1 MPRSSSVAMADF
13 DGTYE
18 FNIDGYII
26 SSYPNITK
34 PARRAI
40 CDWVRSRID
49 ESIVEDM
56 VDQVVL
62 EYALDQQGWTPEE
75 EEDDDE

>member
-26 SSYPNITK
+26 RSYPNITK

-49 ESIVEDM
+49 ETI
-56 VDQVVL
+56 
-62 EYALDQQGWTPEE
+62 AR
-75 EEDDDE
+75 